1 MQMCVRTL
9 VIERTTKTA
18 FKSAHLLLYCICVH
32 FSSSNDILY
41 GCSCNVITHAS
52 LYTQSTLQ
60 LVALSS
66 WHYRLMSAVL
76 TQSGARTRVC
86 MSAMR
91 IIVALRYCYYLALLL
106 QVLLLHP
113 CKVAVHQV
121 C

>member
-9 VIERTTKTA
+9 VIEQQRQ
-18 FKSAHLLLYCICVH
+18 HLRVHTCCCTVCVH

-41 GCSCNVITHAS
+41 GCSCYVITHAS

-60 LVALSS
+60 LVAPSS

-86 MSAMR
+86 TSAMHV
-91 IIVALRYCYYLALLL
+91 IVALRCCYHLTLLL
-106 QVLLLHP
+106 QQLEVL
-113 CKVAVHQV
+113 
-121 C
+121 